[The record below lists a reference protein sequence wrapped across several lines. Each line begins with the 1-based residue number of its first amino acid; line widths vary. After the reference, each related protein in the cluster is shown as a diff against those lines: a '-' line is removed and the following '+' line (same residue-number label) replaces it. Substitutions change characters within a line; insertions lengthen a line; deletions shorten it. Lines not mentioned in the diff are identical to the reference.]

1 MSIEAYDYGK
11 KDGTAEELARIV
23 KVLEELERQYYDAK
37 PTSEIGLHPL
47 RVAIRKIQEKTNE
60 L

>member
-37 PTSEIGLHPL
+37 PTSEIGLHPF
-47 RVAIRKIQEKTNE
+47 RVAIRAVSKPNNE
-60 L
+60 